1 MSVLSRAKRD
11 GPAGGGSAKDH
22 STGRAATAGSGPGGR
37 ITPADIEA
45 QVRQITGQVSDTV
58 ERTAE
63 VVKPKMIPIGAAG
76 GAVLVAITYLLG
88 RRRGRRRS
96 TVVEIRRV

>member
-1 MSVLSRAKRD
+1 MSRLSRTR
-11 GPAGGGSAKDH
+11 AGSPGKVARTH
-22 STGRAATAGSGPGGR
+22 AGRVAVAGSGPGGR

-45 QVRQITGQVSDTV
+45 QVRQITGEVAETV
-58 ERTAE
+58 EGVTEA
-63 VVKPKMIPIGAAG
+63 VKPKMIPVAAAG
-76 GAVLVAITYLLG
+76 GAVLVAATYLLG